1 MGEEDF
7 KEIRPVCRERFQE
20 LERDMV
26 GVPGDEYGIRRKVGV
41 LWEERVK
48 RKEAEALQRVADVD
62 KKIAWD
68 KVFNTGLAVL
78 QSGLLVYLI
87 SGGKV
92 S

>member
-1 MGEEDF
+1 MSDEEL
-7 KEIRPVCRERFQE
+7 KEIRPTCRERFQE

-41 LWEERVK
+41 LWDERLK
-48 RKEAEALQRVADVD
+48 RKESEGIKEV
-62 KKIAWD
+62 AWD
-68 KVFNTGLAVL
+68 KLLHIGLAAL